1 MDGASVRFSV
11 FGSPILLLSQSTCS
25 GQLAPVGRC
34 AYFAGL
40 AGRKRVRNFEI
51 SVFNLVLYIYLFF
64 CFCRSEKNRTT
75 GFLVIGCTLSLAM
88 NAIYYGNYGQLLGT
102 VLMLA
107 AFSLFR
113 SNRARL
119 GLPPVD
125 WFHYALV
132 ISNILFI
139 TALGVHVYPQS
150 FSLKGTPF
158 HSLMENVGQ
167 SMWIVYRL
175 IMFQ

>member
-1 MDGASVRFSV
+1 
-11 FGSPILLLSQSTCS
+11 
-25 GQLAPVGRC
+25 
-34 AYFAGL
+34 
-40 AGRKRVRNFEI
+40 
-51 SVFNLVLYIYLFF
+51 
-64 CFCRSEKNRTT
+64 
-75 GFLVIGCTLSLAM
+75 M

-139 TALGVHVYPQS
+139 TALGVPVYPQS
-150 FSLKGTPF
+150 FSLKGAPF
-158 HSLMENVGQ
+158 RSL
-167 SMWIVYRL
+167 
-175 IMFQ
+175 F